1 MQGQGGEGGEW
12 AMGRGWDRRLTWA
25 SSVLAGA
32 PEGGAAEQLG
42 QHAVQQ
48 CVY

>member
-1 MQGQGGEGGEW
+1 
-12 AMGRGWDRRLTWA
+12 MGRGWDRRLTWA

-32 PEGGAAEQLG
+32 LEDEAAEQLG